1 MSSKIRTIRAMV
13 SAARVRKMQRFGEDE
28 DGAVVA
34 FTLFMLVMMLIAG
47 GVAVDVMRHEM
58 ERARLQNT
66 LDASVLAAAGAP
78 NGTERKT
85 IVEDYFAKAKMSQ
98 YLDGVDDG
106 GDMLALNSS
115 KVTASASKTVNTYLM
130 KLLGID
136 TLTAATVSG
145 AERHIPKL
153 EVVLVL
159 DVSGS
164 METNNKLVNLKSAAK
179 EFVSSVLGN
188 SATGETVIS
197 VVPFSWSVT
206 PTQGMYS
213 ALAVDERHKYSTCL
227 VFEDNDHKHASLA
240 TGNSGFSSGLPVN
253 QMIYTSVYGGF
264 DDFNS
269 SAWRSCYAED
279 YMEILPFSFNK
290 TALHSKIDALLASGN
305 TSGDQGMNWGAALLD
320 PTFGQITDDLIYSGE
335 VDATLTAIPASYDD
349 QETLKVVVMM
359 GDGQNTSSYSFSE
372 GGHWRNQN
380 SDLYLVKTQ
389 DRVFEYAYHKYKKN
403 KTSTDHGKCSN
414 NKWECVYSNTGT
426 IESAYYLEYK
436 NDYYNIDSNL
446 WITSTDFSNI
456 QSSETFVS
464 LDRLTWE
471 DAWGLI
477 TPEFYYDVTGDMSAY
492 NDYTGDPLIGSR
504 KNIRMLDSCSATK
517 NEGVLV
523 YTIGFEVD
531 QGGTAETTLR
541 DCASSEA
548 HYYRAEG
555 IKINDAFSSIALN
568 MVNLRLTQ

>member
-1 MSSKIRTIRAMV
+1 M
-13 SAARVRKMQRFGEDE
+13 RKMQRFGEDE

-66 LDASVLAAAGAP
+66 LDTAVLAAAGAP
-78 NGTERKT
+78 NGTERKG
-85 IVEDYFAKAKMSQ
+85 IVKDYFAKAKMSQ
-98 YLDGVDDG
+98 YLGNVSDG
-106 GDMLALNSS
+106 GDTQALNSS
-115 KVTASASKTVNTYLM
+115 KVTASASKTVDTYLM

-136 TLTAATVSG
+136 TLTAATTSG

-164 METNNKLVNLKSAAK
+164 MGKNSKLVNLKSAAK
-179 EFVSSVLGN
+179 EFVNSVLGN

-213 ALAVDERHKYSTCL
+213 ALAVDEKHKYSTCL
-227 VFEDNDHKHASLA
+227 IFEDNDHKHASLA
-240 TGNSGFSSGLPVN
+240 TGNSGFSSGQPVN

-264 DDFNS
+264 DDFNK

-290 TALHSKIDALLASGN
+290 TALHSKIDSLLASGN

-320 PTFGQITDDLIYSGE
+320 PTFGQITDNLVHAGE
-335 VDATLTAIPASYDD
+335 VDASLTAVPASYDD

-359 GDGQNTSSYSFSE
+359 GDGQNTSSYFFSE

-389 DRVFEYAYHKYKKN
+389 ERIFEYAYHKYKKN
-403 KTSTDHGKCSN
+403 KTSTDLRKCSN
-414 NKWECVYSNTGT
+414 NRWECVYSNTGT
-426 IESAYYLEYK
+426 IESAYYLEYR
-436 NDYYNIDSNL
+436 NYYYNIDRNF
-446 WITSTDFSNI
+446 WITSAEFSDI

-492 NDYTGDPLIGSR
+492 NDYTGDPLTGSR
-504 KNIRMLDSCSATK
+504 KNIRMLNSCSATK
-517 NEGVLV
+517 DEGVLV
-523 YTIGFEVD
+523 YTIGFEID

-555 IKINDAFSSIALN
+555 ININDAFSSIALN